1 MTEVHSDAG
10 RGLPL
15 VAVIIQLTNDA
26 VDGNTIPGQIE
37 YTLYSLQLYEFDMVH
52 SAMVMKGRLNVYTG
66 NASCTCKIALA
77 CAFTV
82 CTVAQKLP

>member
-37 YTLYSLQLYEFDMVH
+37 CTSYSLQLYEFDMVH
-52 SAMVMKGRLNVYTG
+52 SRP
-66 NASCTCKIALA
+66 IA
-77 CAFTV
+77 
-82 CTVAQKLP
+82 QWS